1 MSESIPSVE
10 YSTALVAAIG
20 ELQNVAKT
28 AANPYFKSKYAPLD
42 AIIDASVDQTHPD
55 DLILRR
61 LKKRRL
67 AIRDELVRLESEL
80 EPPDHA

>member
-1 MSESIPSVE
+1 MEH
-10 YSTALVAAIG
+10 A
-20 ELQNVAKT
+20 ELN
-28 AANPYFKSKYAPLD
+28 